1 MKAEEFKPTQA
12 AIWYRPGKRY
22 AERVTVFRVDADTN
36 QVIIIDQKGKF
47 RAVSAD
53 NLAPAPTARS
63 TKDTKKGTQ
72 DTQKEQDHA

>member
-12 AIWYRPGKRY
+12 VIWHRPGKHF
-22 AERVTVFRVDADTN
+22 AERVTVFRVDADHN

-53 NLAPAPTARS
+53 NLAPAPQARGA
-63 TKDTKKGTQ
+63 K

>member
-1 MKAEEFKPTQA
+1 MRAKEFKPTQA
-12 AIWYRPGKRY
+12 AIWHRPGKRY

-53 NLAPAPTARS
+53 NLAPAPQARS
-63 TKDTKKGTQ
+63 TKG
-72 DTQKEQDHA
+72 TQKEQDHA

>member
-12 AIWYRPGKRY
+12 VIWHRPGKRFG
-22 AERVTVFRVDADTN
+22 ERVTVFRIDADRN

-53 NLAPAPTARS
+53 NLAPAPQARS
-63 TKDTKKGTQ
+63 TKGTTK
-72 DTQKEQDHA
+72 KEQDHA